1 MFFSYT
7 LFKYNVY
14 IKRSKHTQSLAL
26 LQWIE
31 VSAR

>member
-14 IKRSKHTQSLAL
+14 MKNSKSSESIVVTAT
-26 LQWIE
+26 
-31 VSAR
+31 A